1 MGWFRDSWRISSC
14 ISLQG
19 NGSQNYIFRVSSRA
33 TASCS
38 PSVRKSQTRKKI
50 HYDLNLN
57 QISIPKHYF
66 FFPKVARAKALDLR
80 AAWSTWKNGWQF
92 TLLRI
97 QVSPLGLYWLFFPPL
112 LPVQMASYVSVS
124 LASFS
129 SPLPL
134 FLQVPSA
141 LQFAPGHRETK
152 QWLSGCVSASSWKS
166 RSPFP
171 AQINELWEEAG
182 CKDNERSEMQ
192 VPLNSILEMNRLLQC
207 LSDHKTLHGYYCETE
222 LKKDRFMGI
231 LTCKGCKP
239 GINRVELAVSAVY
252 VAA

>member
-66 FFPKVARAKALDLR
+66 FFFPKVARAKALDLR

-92 TLLRI
+92 TLLCI
-97 QVSPLGLYWLFFPPL
+97 QVSPLGLYWLFFP
-112 LPVQMASYVSVS
+112 
-124 LASFS
+124 FTS
-129 SPLPL
+129 S
-134 FLQVPSA
+134 S
-141 LQFAPGHRETK
+141 
-152 QWLSGCVSASSWKS
+152 
-166 RSPFP
+166 
-171 AQINELWEEAG
+171 N
-182 CKDNERSEMQ
+182 
-192 VPLNSILEMNRLLQC
+192 
-207 LSDHKTLHGYYCETE
+207 
-222 LKKDRFMGI
+222 GI
-231 LTCKGCKP
+231 LHFSFLSQLQQPIAPFSP
-239 GINRVELAVSAVY
+239 GPLSTAVCSWP
-252 VAA
+252 